1 MYGPSV
7 IRDQIAGL
15 TYEISPHSFFQVN
28 PLQTEKLYAKA
39 LEYAQLT
46 GDETVVDA
54 YCGIGSISLSL
65 AKQAKHV
72 YGIEI
77 VPQAIDDAR
86 RNAQANGIENV
97 TFEYGAAEKVM
108 PDLVKAGI
116 QPDVIVVD
124 PPRKGCDEEF
134 LRAAADVAPKRIVY
148 VSCNASTQAR
158 DAKLLTELGY
168 TLVEVTPVDMFPHT
182 THVESVALFVRN

>member
-1 MYGPSV
+1 M
-7 IRDQIAGL
+7 
-15 TYEISPHSFFQVN
+15 
-28 PLQTEKLYAKA
+28 
-39 LEYAQLT
+39 T